1 MVGRLIFRKAERST
15 VSASMLRLSLA
26 CWDYDR
32 TRSLSDGR
40 VSPQGIDL
48 VYLTLSPEESFFRM
62 MRFKEFDVAEMSLS
76 SYVLSLDDPQRPFV
90 AIPVFPSRAFRH
102 SGIFVRQGGAVGQP
116 SDLVGKRVGIPEY
129 QLTALVWIRGILE
142 EFYGVPYDSVTYV
155 TGGLEQPGRIEKARV
170 RLPESVSIE
179 RAPEGATL
187 SAMLDQGAIDAIY
200 APRTPST
207 FGNGRVIRLF
217 PDAASVE
224 RDYYQTTGIFPI
236 MHTVAIRR
244 ETYERDRWIAKNL
257 QKAFD
262 ASLNE
267 VRPAQHDTTALR
279 FSLPWLIAHAEE
291 TEAIMGPNP
300 WAYGLSDENRKVLA
314 TFLHYSH
321 AQGLASTAWDPAD
334 LFVPESLE
342 SFAV

>member
-1 MVGRLIFRKAERST
+1 MVGRLIFRKAERSI
-15 VSASMLRLSLA
+15 VSESTLRLSLA

-40 VSPQGIDL
+40 VTPQGIDL

-76 SYVLSLDDPQRPFV
+76 SYVLSLDDPKRPFV

-102 SGIFVRQGGAVGQP
+102 SGIFVRRGGAVRQP

-155 TGGLEQPGRIEKARV
+155 TGGLEQSGRIEKARV

-200 APRTPST
+200 ACLLYTSMRTP
-207 FGNGRVIRLF
+207 
-217 PDAASVE
+217 
-224 RDYYQTTGIFPI
+224 
-236 MHTVAIRR
+236 
-244 ETYERDRWIAKNL
+244 
-257 QKAFD
+257 
-262 ASLNE
+262 
-267 VRPAQHDTTALR
+267 
-279 FSLPWLIAHAEE
+279 
-291 TEAIMGPNP
+291 
-300 WAYGLSDENRKVLA
+300 A
-314 TFLHYSH
+314 TPGS
-321 AQGLASTAWDPAD
+321 GS
-334 LFVPESLE
+334 
-342 SFAV
+342 